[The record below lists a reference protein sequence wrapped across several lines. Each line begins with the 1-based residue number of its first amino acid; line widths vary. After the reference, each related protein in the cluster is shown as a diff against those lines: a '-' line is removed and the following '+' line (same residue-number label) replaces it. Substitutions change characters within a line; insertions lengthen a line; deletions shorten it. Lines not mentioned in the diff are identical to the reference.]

1 MHALPVAASQE
12 GEQVNSEEFQ
22 EELYISNLERMAS
35 DYRKRYNNGIITSI
49 ELQRA
54 LLAIQRESE
63 RRKKGRRW

>member
-1 MHALPVAASQE
+1 M
-12 GEQVNSEEFQ
+12 NSEEFQ